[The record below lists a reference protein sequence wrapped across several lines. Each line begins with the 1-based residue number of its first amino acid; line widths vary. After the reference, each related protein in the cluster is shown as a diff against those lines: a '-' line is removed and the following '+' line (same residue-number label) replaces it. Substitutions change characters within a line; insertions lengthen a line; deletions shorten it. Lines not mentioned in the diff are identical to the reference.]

1 MPLTPNRT
9 FRLVVT
15 DEWAIDEYMLQV
27 TFDFRA
33 ATVTD
38 AQAAIRTR
46 VANRYELWDS
56 CGDPA
61 DLPHYPRRLRHA
73 WTGTHFHPCTPPMRT
88 LRPSAGGAV
97 SMWTRPVCSGTC
109 LRRIQAPSPVR
120 R

>member
-1 MPLTPNRT
+1 MNISFGEPQPARTGCVSFAVRGDDDAIGTTTNALTPNRT

-61 DLPHYPRRLRHA
+61 DLLHYP
-73 WTGTHFHPCTPPMRT
+73 
-88 LRPSAGGAV
+88 AG
-97 SMWTRPVCSGTC
+97 
-109 LRRIQAPSPVR
+109 
-120 R
+120 